1 MERDED
7 KDSESE
13 ARSSR
18 PEAKISKYI
27 LLFNDYYSNV
37 FYVGFLLIQICYHVC
52 SRNSVGRVLVL

>member
-13 ARSSR
+13 ASETR

-27 LLFNDYYSNV
+27 LLFFNDYYSNV
-37 FYVGFLLIQICYHVC
+37 FYVGFLLMC
-52 SRNSVGRVLVL
+52 L

>member
-13 ARSSR
+13 ASGAG

-27 LLFNDYYSNV
+27 IFNDYYSNV
-37 FYVGFLLIQICYHVC
+37 FY
-52 SRNSVGRVLVL
+52 

>member
-13 ARSSR
+13 ASGTG
-18 PEAKISKYI
+18 PDAKISKYI

-37 FYVGFLLIQICYHVC
+37 FYVGFY
-52 SRNSVGRVLVL
+52 